1 MRNRNWY
8 AQLQKPS
15 WAPPAAVFAPVWS
28 VLYVLIAITI
38 GVVLS
43 KYINNQIPF
52 VITLPFLLNIVCNA
66 LYTPIQFRLM
76 SNSLATLDIFLVLGT
91 LIWAM
96 IAIFPFSNWITYMQ
110 IPYLLWVLYAS
121 VLQVTIT
128 VLNR

>member
-52 VITLPFLLNIVCNA
+52 VVALPFLLNIVFNA
-66 LYTPIQFRLM
+66 LYTPLQFRLM
-76 SNSLATLDIFLVLGT
+76 SNVLALIDIFLVLAT
-91 LIWAM
+91 IVWAM
-96 IAIFPFSNWITYMQ
+96 IAIYPFAHWLMYMQ

-121 VLQVTIT
+121 VLQSAIA